1 MAFYDVERGL
11 CSSRRQLRAD
21 RTRLSTADCACPRA
35 GKFLFG
41 LSLRSKSAGG
51 VGTPLR
57 SRASASE
64 AGVPRWQNAAV
75 WDVDGRRVRRAQ
87 TRWKRPSGPPMSLS
101 RVFHLGPSRYPD
113 YPYARICQILV
124 LGETMTSANPSLSTD
139 APAPYTGVPGDV
151 IRLESG
157 LEVSVHARANLPT
170 TYGAFEMVAYRNN
183 SDGKDHVAWVHGDV
197 VGKTDVLVRLHS
209 ECLTGDVFASIKC
222 DCRAQLER
230 AMESIS
236 EQEYG
241 VILYLRQE

>member
-1 MAFYDVERGL
+1 
-11 CSSRRQLRAD
+11 
-21 RTRLSTADCACPRA
+21 
-35 GKFLFG
+35 
-41 LSLRSKSAGG
+41 
-51 VGTPLR
+51 
-57 SRASASE
+57 
-64 AGVPRWQNAAV
+64 
-75 WDVDGRRVRRAQ
+75 
-87 TRWKRPSGPPMSLS
+87 
-101 RVFHLGPSRYPD
+101 
-113 YPYARICQILV
+113 
-124 LGETMTSANPSLSTD
+124 MTSANPSLSTD

-151 IRLESG
+151 IRFESG

-197 VGKTDVLVRLHS
+197 VGKTDVPVRLHS

-241 VILYLRQE
+241 VILYLRQEGRGIGLANKIKAYSLQDMGFDTVEANQHLGFDDDLRDYDVAAAMIRLLGIASVDLLTNNPKKIDGLRENGVKVTRRSPIQTAPTPENLLYLKTKASKSGHILDFE